1 MIKICIA
8 DSLPVVSHGLQSYF
22 QGNSRMEIV
31 ASAKNLESLLTIL
44 NNKRCDILLLE
55 VELDGLSSIRDI
67 KSLLKDFPE
76 TKIVLF
82 TNVSEQMYAPTAI
95 KAGVS
100 AYVSKKSDLK
110 DLEATIA
117 KVIEG
122 KVVFSETV
130 KKSIEMLSKG
140 KKSERLFKKL
150 STREIEVLR
159 YLNDGKKNKEVA
171 QILGLDE
178 KTISTYKLRLLAK
191 LNVTNLVDLLKKA
204 KDLDVI

>member
-1 MIKICIA
+1 MIKVCIA
-8 DSLPVVSHGLQSYF
+8 DSLPVVTYGLQSYF
-22 QGNSRMEIV
+22 KGNPKIEVV
-31 ASAKNLESLLTIL
+31 AVAKNLESLLQEL
-44 NNKRCDILLLE
+44 NSKKVAILLLD
-55 VELDGLSSIRDI
+55 VELVGLSSIRDI
-67 KSLLKDFPE
+67 KSLLKDYPE
-76 TKIVLF
+76 TKIILY
-82 TNVSEQMYAPTAI
+82 TSVSEQMYAPTAI

-100 AYVSKKSDLK
+100 GYVSKNVELK
-110 DLEATIA
+110 DLENTILKA
-117 KVIEG
+117 DEGTVI
-122 KVVFSETV
+122 FSDSV
-130 KKSIEMLSKG
+130 KKSIDLLSKG

-159 YLNDGKKNKEVA
+159 YLNNGKKNKEVA

>member
-1 MIKICIA
+1 MIKIGIA
-8 DSLPVVSHGLQSYF
+8 DSLPVVVHGLQSYF
-22 QGNSRMEIV
+22 QGNTRMEIV
-31 ASAKNLESLLTIL
+31 ASAKNLESLLNVL
-44 NNKRCDILLLE
+44 NNKRCDILLLD
-55 VELDGLSSIRDI
+55 VELEGLSSIRDI

-100 AYVSKKSDLK
+100 AYVSKRSDLK
-110 DLEATIA
+110 ELEATIA
-117 KVIEG
+117 KVSEG

>member
-22 QGNSRMEIV
+22 QGNTRMEVV
-31 ASAKNLESLLTIL
+31 ASAKNLESLLNIL
-44 NNKRCDILLLE
+44 NNKRCDILLLD
-55 VELDGLSSIRDI
+55 VELEGLSSIRDI
-67 KSLLKDFPE
+67 KSLLKDFSE
-76 TKIVLF
+76 TKIILF

-100 AYVSKKSDLK
+100 AYVSKRSDLK
-110 DLEATIA
+110 ELESTIA
-117 KVIEG
+117 KVSEG
-122 KVVFSETV
+122 KVVFSEAV
-130 KKSIEMLSKG
+130 RKSIDILSKG

-204 KDLDVI
+204 KDLDII

>member
-8 DSLPVVSHGLQSYF
+8 DSLPVVSQGLQSYF
-22 QGNSRMEIV
+22 QGNTRMEIV
-31 ASAKNLESLLTIL
+31 ASAKNLESLLNVL
-44 NNKRCDILLLE
+44 NNKRCDMLLLD
-55 VELDGLSSIRDI
+55 VELEGLSSIRDI

-76 TKIVLF
+76 TKIILF
-82 TNVSEQMYAPTAI
+82 TDVSEQMYAPTAI

-100 AYVSKKSDLK
+100 AYVSKRSDLK
-110 DLEATIA
+110 ELEATIA
-117 KVIEG
+117 KVSEG

>member
-8 DSLPVVSHGLQSYF
+8 DSLPVVSQGLQSYF
-22 QGNSRMEIV
+22 QGNTRMEVV
-31 ASAKNLESLLTIL
+31 ASAKNLEALLSVL
-44 NNKRCDILLLE
+44 NNKRCDILLLD

-82 TNVSEQMYAPTAI
+82 TGVSEQMYAPTAI

-100 AYVSKKSDLK
+100 AYISKKSDLK
-110 DLEATIA
+110 ELESAIA
-117 KVIEG
+117 KVTEG
-122 KVVFSETV
+122 KVVFSEAV
-130 KKSIEMLSKG
+130 KKSIDILSKG

>member
-8 DSLPVVSHGLQSYF
+8 DSLPVVSQGLQSYF
-22 QGNSRMEIV
+22 QGNTRMEIV
-31 ASAKNLESLLTIL
+31 ASAKNLESLLNVL
-44 NNKRCDILLLE
+44 NNKRCDILLLD
-55 VELDGLSSIRDI
+55 VELEGLSSIRDI

-100 AYVSKKSDLK
+100 AYVSKRSDLK
-110 DLEATIA
+110 ELEATIA
-117 KVIEG
+117 KVSEG

>member
-1 MIKICIA
+1 MIKIGIA

-22 QGNSRMEIV
+22 HGNSRMEVI
-31 ASAKNLESLLTIL
+31 ASAKNLESLLSL
-44 NNKRCDILLLE
+44 LEAKRCDILILD
-55 VELDGLSSIRDI
+55 VEFDGLSSIRDI

-110 DLEATIA
+110 DLEATIT
-117 KVIEG
+117 KVTEG
-122 KVVFSETV
+122 KVIFSETV

>member
-8 DSLPVVSHGLQSYF
+8 DSLPVVSQGLQSYF
-22 QGNSRMEIV
+22 QGNTRMEVV
-31 ASAKNLESLLTIL
+31 ASAKNLESLLNVL
-44 NNKRCDILLLE
+44 NHKRCDILLLD
-55 VELDGLSSIRDI
+55 VELEGLSSIRDI

-76 TKIVLF
+76 SKIILF
-82 TNVSEQMYAPTAI
+82 TTVSEQMYAPTAI

-100 AYVSKKSDLK
+100 AYVSKRSDLK
-110 DLEATIA
+110 ELEVTII
-117 KVIEG
+117 KVTEG
-122 KVVFSETV
+122 KVVFSEAV
-130 KKSIEMLSKG
+130 RKSIDILSKG

>member
-8 DSLPVVSHGLQSYF
+8 DSLPVVSQGLQSYF
-22 QGNSRMEIV
+22 QGNTRMEVV
-31 ASAKNLESLLTIL
+31 ASAKNLESLLNVL
-44 NNKRCDILLLE
+44 NNKRCDMLLLD
-55 VELDGLSSIRDI
+55 VELEGLSSIRDI

-100 AYVSKKSDLK
+100 AYVSKRSDLK
-110 DLEATIA
+110 ELEGTIA
-117 KVIEG
+117 KVSEG

>member
-1 MIKICIA
+1 MIKIKIA
-8 DSLPVVSHGLQSYF
+8 DSLPVVTHGLQSYF
-22 QGNSRMEIV
+22 QGNTKMEVIG
-31 ASAKNLESLLTIL
+31 SANNLESLLL
-44 NNKRCDILLLE
+44 LLERNPCDILILD

-110 DLEATIA
+110 DLEATIT
-117 KVIEG
+117 KVAEG
-122 KVVFSETV
+122 KVIFSETV

>member
-1 MIKICIA
+1 MTKIGIA
-8 DSLPVVSHGLQSYF
+8 DSLPVVVHGLQSYF
-22 QGNSRMEIV
+22 HGNTKMEVIG
-31 ASAKNLESLLTIL
+31 SAKNLESLLSLLET
-44 NNKRCDILLLE
+44 KRCDILLLD

-110 DLEATIA
+110 DLEATIT
-117 KVIEG
+117 KVTEG

>member
-8 DSLPVVSHGLQSYF
+8 DSLPVVSQGLQSYF
-22 QGNSRMEIV
+22 QGNTRMEIV
-31 ASAKNLESLLTIL
+31 ASAKNLESLLNVL
-44 NNKRCDILLLE
+44 NNKRCDILLLD
-55 VELDGLSSIRDI
+55 VELEGLSSIRDI

-100 AYVSKKSDLK
+100 AYVSKRSDLK
-110 DLEATIA
+110 ELEATIT
-117 KVIEG
+117 KVSEG

>member
-1 MIKICIA
+1 MIKIGIA
-8 DSLPVVSHGLQSYF
+8 NSLPVVSQGLQSYF
-22 QGNSRMEIV
+22 QGNTRMEIV
-31 ASAKNLESLLTIL
+31 ASAKNLESLLNVL
-44 NNKRCDILLLE
+44 NNKRCDILLLD
-55 VELDGLSSIRDI
+55 VELEGLSSIRDI

-100 AYVSKKSDLK
+100 AYVSKRSDLK
-110 DLEATIA
+110 ELEGTIA
-117 KVIEG
+117 KVSEG

-204 KDLDVI
+204 KDLEVI

>member
-8 DSLPVVSHGLQSYF
+8 DSLPVVSQGLQSYF
-22 QGNSRMEIV
+22 QGNTRMEIV
-31 ASAKNLESLLTIL
+31 ASAKNLESLLNVL
-44 NNKRCDILLLE
+44 NNKRCDILLLD
-55 VELDGLSSIRDI
+55 VELEGLSSIRDI

-100 AYVSKKSDLK
+100 AYVSKRSDLK
-110 DLEATIA
+110 ELEGTIA
-117 KVIEG
+117 KVSEG

>member
-8 DSLPVVSHGLQSYF
+8 DSLPVVSQGLQSYF
-22 QGNSRMEIV
+22 QGNTRMEVV
-31 ASAKNLESLLTIL
+31 ASAKNLEALLSVL
-44 NNKRCDILLLE
+44 NNKRCDILLLD
-55 VELDGLSSIRDI
+55 VELEGLSSIRDI

-82 TNVSEQMYAPTAI
+82 TVVSEQMYAPTAI

-110 DLEATIA
+110 ELESAIT
-117 KVIEG
+117 KVTEG
-122 KVVFSETV
+122 KVVISEAV
-130 KKSIEMLSKG
+130 KKSIDILSKG

>member
-1 MIKICIA
+1 MIKLCIA
-8 DSLPVVSHGLQSYF
+8 DSFPVVIEGLQSYF
-22 QGNSRMEIV
+22 QGNSKAEIV
-31 ASAKNLESLLTIL
+31 GTAKNLESLLVFL
-44 NNKRCDILLLE
+44 DSRRCDILLLDIE
-55 VELDGLSSIRDI
+55 FDGLSSIRDI
-67 KSLLKDFPE
+67 KSLLKDFTA
-76 TKIVLF
+76 TKIILF

-100 AYVSKKSDLK
+100 AYVSKKSNLK
-110 DLEATIA
+110 ELEATIL
-117 KVIEG
+117 KVAEG
-122 KVVFSETV
+122 KVVFSDTV

-204 KDLDVI
+204 KDLDII